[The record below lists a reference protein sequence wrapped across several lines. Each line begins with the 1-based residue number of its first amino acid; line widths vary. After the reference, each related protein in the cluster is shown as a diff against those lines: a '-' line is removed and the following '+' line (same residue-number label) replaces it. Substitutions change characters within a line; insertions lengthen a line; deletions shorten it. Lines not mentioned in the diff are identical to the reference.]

1 MCRDSSTQP
10 SPSEDIL
17 AQRSPSSRGG
27 TNWHT
32 PGNPDAEVMQSLEI
46 ASEAR
51 CSTQPPLGIPACAGT
66 SKNMPEI
73 ISLGECMIELFSEQP
88 MEEAETFQRSL
99 AGDSL
104 NILVAAARL
113 GTTTG
118 YITRLGDDPFAGYLL
133 NAWRNEGIDVSRVKK
148 VAGFNAVHFVALL
161 PGGDREFVYYRKGS
175 APSTIEPSDL
185 DTGYLASARV
195 FHASGIA
202 QAISDSARSTV
213 LQAVERASAHGVAIS
228 YDPNYRHQLCTT
240 ADARRAM
247 DELLPHV
254 TYFLPSAPADTE
266 ALFGTRDARQVIDEV
281 LSRGVEMV
289 AVKRGELGAIV
300 GTANEVF
307 EVPAYTP
314 APVVDTTG
322 AGDAFNGGLLHG
334 ILQGMS
340 VRDAASLGTI
350 AAGLKVR
357 GRGALTTMPSR
368 DEVYA
373 AFASMA

>member
-1 MCRDSSTQP
+1 
-10 SPSEDIL
+10 
-17 AQRSPSSRGG
+17 
-27 TNWHT
+27 
-32 PGNPDAEVMQSLEI
+32 
-46 ASEAR
+46 
-51 CSTQPPLGIPACAGT
+51 
-66 SKNMPEI
+66 
-73 ISLGECMIELFSEQP
+73 MIELFSEQP
-88 MEEAETFQRSL
+88 MEEADTFRRSL

-104 NILVAAARL
+104 NILVAASRL

-118 YITRLGDDPFAGYLL
+118 YITRLGDDPFTGYLL
-133 NAWRNEGIDVSRVKK
+133 NAWRNEGIDVSQVTK

-185 DTGYLASARV
+185 DAGYLGSARV

-202 QAISDSARSTV
+202 QAISESARSTV
-213 LQAVERASAHGVAIS
+213 RQAVETASARGVAIS
-228 YDPNYRHQLCTT
+228 YDPNYRHQLWTT
-240 ADARRAM
+240 SEARKAM
-247 DELLPHV
+247 DELMPYV

-266 ALFGTRDARQVIDEV
+266 ALFGTLDAGRVIDEA
-281 LSRGVEMV
+281 LSRGVQVV

-300 GTANEVF
+300 GTATEAF
-307 EVPAYTP
+307 EVPPYTP

-340 VRDAASLGTI
+340 LRDAASLGSI
-350 AAGLKVR
+350 AAGLKIR

-373 AFASMA
+373 AFESMA